1 MLKNTRFAAK
11 HFSRLGTVL
20 VNQAALIQWGHQST
34 SLDKSPSFHPI
45 RNLRTDSATKTFDAT
60 MQGQSLPGELLVLLD
75 SMLTLDAALQMAK
88 SSPTISRRL
97 LDGNAARGL
106 AVELARTER
115 PQRSLLLIRLAHKL
129 GSQLKQNVYECTA
142 HEYASKANWSQVLDV
157 VSLGVELSGR
167 TTLRLLNWKTRALI
181 EEQDFSGLEAILG
194 EFDKYKLSPSRR
206 TFHLLLTGHIRN
218 HNLHQAKACLQYM
231 SAAGC
236 PPDASTYSILVT
248 VFRPLGADPEVLAQA
263 IQSLPDV
270 QTQGNTT
277 TAVLN
282 SLLQIYFDARRP
294 PEVLRILSMFK
305 GPNTAASLASTYRD
319 HAVTGE
325 LYESLDTP
333 TSIHQLPNLPPV
345 TPDAGTF
352 SILLNDAARRHD
364 ISSAFQYLQI
374 MAHANVKPTADTAV
388 SLIHVLFATHNEATA
403 LHLVSQVCGAGAGEL
418 SSLLQDT
425 PPTLHLPIPI
435 DHILPTTQI
444 LNALLKGLL
453 KSPDGFRPWH
463 AVLRQM
469 HAHGLQPNST
479 TAELLLAY
487 MDKVEGARPRELLR
501 TLRFLSHSKV
511 KPNLRHMHI
520 ILRSIL
526 RREKQIVYGSGWNAL
541 ASRFSSS
548 RGDEASPRLD
558 RISGV
563 ANTLDP
569 TAGISLTA
577 RHQYSALARPLIE
590 NLSERKVRSDPAMF
604 AMRLKHD
611 GVMRFDLDSAREVFH
626 AYVARGLRPT
636 AYHFASL
643 MEGHTLA
650 GDILGAEDVM
660 QAAVDAGIEPSAV
673 MYTTLIVGHAR
684 KGKPHLAL
692 RTFQRMLDAGV
703 KPDVPAI
710 DAVASAFFAAG
721 AYRMAAR
728 VIISL
733 WSNVGPFPPELADAS
748 LRDLAREFR
757 KLHAPNVRRTSPMT
771 KLQSRTLRR
780 KTARLLSLW
789 AKVSNNSDL
798 TRPTS

>member
-1 MLKNTRFAAK
+1 MLQSTRFAAK
-11 HFSRLGTVL
+11 HFPRLGTVL
-20 VNQAALIQWGHQST
+20 VNQPALIQWGHHST
-34 SLDKSPSFHPI
+34 SLDKSPSFHPL
-45 RNLRTDSATKTFDAT
+45 RNLHTDSAIKAFDAT

-75 SMLTLDAALQMAK
+75 SMFTFDAALQMVK
-88 SSPTISRRL
+88 SSPTMSRRL

-106 AVELARTER
+106 VVELARTEL
-115 PQRSLLLIRLAHKL
+115 PQRSLLLIRLAHAL
-129 GSQLKQNVYECTA
+129 GSHLKQNVYECTA
-142 HEYASKANWSQVLDV
+142 HEYASKGNWAQVLDV

-167 TTLRLLNWKTRALI
+167 TTLRLLNWRTRALV
-181 EEQDFSGLEAILG
+181 EEQDFSELEGILG

-218 HNLHQAKACLQYM
+218 HNLHQAKACLRYM

-270 QTQGNTT
+270 QTQGNTM

-294 PEVLRILSMFK
+294 PEVLRILTMFK
-305 GPNTAASLASTYRD
+305 EYDTAASLASTYRH
-319 HAVTGE
+319 HAVVGG
-325 LYESLDTP
+325 LYESVDDP
-333 TSIHQLPNLPPV
+333 PSIHQLPNLPPV

-352 SILLNDAARRHD
+352 SILLNDAAKRHD
-364 ISSAFQYLQI
+364 ISSASQYLQI
-374 MAHANVKPTADTAV
+374 MAHTNVKPTSDTAV

-403 LHLVSQVCGAGAGEL
+403 LQL
-418 SSLLQDT
+418 DT
-425 PPTLHLPIPI
+425 PPTLHIPIPV

-453 KSPDGFRPWH
+453 KSPNGFRVWH

-469 HAHGLQPNST
+469 QAHGLQPNST
-479 TAELLLAY
+479 TVELLLTY

-501 TLRFLSHSKV
+501 TLRFLSRSKV
-511 KPNLRHMHI
+511 KPTLRHMHI

-541 ASRFSSS
+541 AARFSSS
-548 RGDEASPRLD
+548 RRDEASPHLD
-558 RISGV
+558 RISDV
-563 ANTLDP
+563 VDTLDP
-569 TAGISLTA
+569 TAGIRLTA
-577 RHQYSALARPLIE
+577 RHRYGALARPLID
-590 NLSERKVRSDPAMF
+590 NLSERRVRSDPAMF

-611 GVMRFDLDSAREVFH
+611 GIMRSDLDSAREVFH
-626 AYVARGLRPT
+626 AYIARGLRPT

-643 MEGHTLA
+643 MEGHTLT

-660 QAAVDAGIEPSAV
+660 QAAIDAGVEPTVV

-733 WSNVGPFPPELADAS
+733 WPHVGRFPPELADAS

-757 KLHAPNVRRTSPMT
+757 KLHAPNVHRTGPMT
-771 KLQSRTLRR
+771 KAQSRMLRR
-780 KTARLLSLW
+780 KTGRLLSLW
-789 AKVSNNSDL
+789 AKVSNSSGL
-798 TRPTS
+798 TCPTS